1 MFENMKNKFKP
12 SNTDRSL
19 SLYCSQG
26 EYAGIS
32 FPVTPDEPISI
43 GKNPEQ
49 SNIVLSDGGVSRL
62 HCTITYS
69 GSEDQYIVTDHS
81 SNGVYLENGSRL
93 VKETPT
99 RLACNSSIFFG
110 KETQVF
116 ELNREE
122 NVNQQTE
129 LVASTP
135 IILPK
140 KKSARK
146 APAPQEHIPAPYEQ
160 NGLTCHA
167 TPKCTHCGY
176 VGEWKLESLLLPH
189 HIIIFLIF
197 LFFWGAGLIY
207 LIVILIIR
215 MRPDSRA
222 KICPHCK
229 ARNLW
234 TFYY

>member
-12 SNTDRSL
+12 SNTNLTL

-26 EYAGIS
+26 EYAGIA

-43 GKNPEQ
+43 GKNPDR
-49 SNIVLSDGGVSRL
+49 SNIVLSDNGVSRL

-69 GSEDQYIVTDHS
+69 GSEKQYIVTDHS
-81 SNGVYLENGSRL
+81 SNGVYLENGTRL
-93 VKETPT
+93 IKETPT
-99 RLACNSSIFFG
+99 RVACNSSIFFG

-122 NVNQQTE
+122 NDNQQTE
-129 LVASTP
+129 FVASTP

-140 KKSARK
+140 RKSAQK
-146 APAPQEHIPAPYEQ
+146 ASASSEKNAATIHR
-160 NGLTCHA
+160 

-176 VGEWKLESLLLPH
+176 VGDWKLESLLLPR
-189 HIIIFLIF
+189 HIIIFLLL

-207 LIVILIIR
+207 LLVVLIIR
-215 MRPDSRA
+215 MNPDNRA

-234 TFYY
+234 TFDY